1 MKGPISNTTY
11 SKTCEICQH
20 PERAEIERL
29 ILSVSPSNPRLNL
42 ASIAD
47 AYGVSEEKLRVHALM
62 HSPMALDF
70 SKESEDALVEQFQRK
85 LEQGGSSTP
94 AVPSATSGS
103 ASKSGKRDWITD
115 KVNMHEGDMLLA
127 AANEYLTTITTIG
140 RRLKRYASDGSDG
153 GDQRLVAMCSTSLV
167 NLYIGAGSEMRKAIQ
182 ELRELNRELNGSHDS
197 AAAGLQ
203 ALASALAGSST
214 EDNGEAQFLDTEFET
229 KEG

>member
-103 ASKSGKRDWITD
+103 VSKGGKRDWITD

-127 AANEYLTTITTIG
+127 AANEYLTTVTTIG
-140 RRLKRYASDGSDG
+140 RRIKRYASDGSDG
-153 GDQRLVAMCSTSLV
+153 SDQRLVAMCSPSLV

-197 AAAGLQ
+197 ATAGLQ
-203 ALASALAGSST
+203 ALASALASSGN
-214 EDNGEAQFLDTEFET
+214 DDSGEAQFLDTEFET